1 MADTVGGTTKAPQAR
16 ASAGVTLSGD
26 QYEALTKEQLLRLA
40 GDLEVEGQYAM
51 NKQELIDALGRAGG
65 VSLGS
70 LTKEEL
76 LRVARHADYDV
87 TTSMTKDE
95 LIATVTTS

>member
-1 MADTVGGTTKAPQAR
+1 L
-16 ASAGVTLSGD
+16 SAD
-26 QYEALTKEQLLRLA
+26 QYQALTKEQLVRLA

-51 NKQELIDALGRAGG
+51 NKQELIDALSKAGG

-76 LRVARHADYDV
+76 LRVARHADHDVTASMTKGELIAAV
-87 TTSMTKDE
+87 TTS
-95 LIATVTTS
+95 

>member
-1 MADTVGGTTKAPQAR
+1 
-16 ASAGVTLSGD
+16 VTLSGD